1 MTQWSV
7 EDIIQEVKHLE
18 VILEMRKESK
28 VKDAM
33 VKCLVAKLQTI
44 DSVPPSTYV
53 KVMEC
58 FSSCSLPE
66 EIKEQLADALEE
78 KSADTMEG
86 HLRLQTCPQSMIN
99 VFNYLSKTEWEKI
112 QELTFAEACSVLVA
126 RLRKAG
132 LKSMKEKT
140 KKHAT
145 SFLVYLQ
152 EKQAHHLP
160 TAGEFYKLAE
170 TVRDTFKASLQ
181 APAVGS
187 YNKYPLTPQEL
198 GEDWWLFSK
207 FWLFHFKQ
215 VGGIGIGLNW
225 IVAMPLPAPYA
236 SRSSCARSMEMTFLQ
251 GSHQKLQ
258 VQCSLLLATKG
269 SGILTRHWSQLAVQL
284 RCPRVP
290 QRSTKG
296 FARDCW
302 PLWKA
307 LGACFW
313 RPKRWMPAT
322 FRCCRARSCQMLP
335 VQTACAKLTP
345 KRSAQAQR
353 HCQPLLQSQHW
364 PWPMVMSLVLHQLH
378 QRLWVRMARKS
389 MTGNN
394 RKTWKTMSKRLLP
407 CWKLG
412 RGQGW
417 KDLVHLQRCSLSSLL
432 PRLKARKSMRR
443 KHQSKSHPRRTRM
456 WRKGKDLVA
465 YDAGATWMAAA
476 LAAKAPLLGRSSTVE
491 RSGCTTTKSRMQ
503 RGSEGSLS
511 I

>member
-198 GEDWWLFSK
+198 GEDW
-207 FWLFHFKQ
+207 
-215 VGGIGIGLNW
+215 
-225 IVAMPLPAPYA
+225 
-236 SRSSCARSMEMTFLQ
+236 
-251 GSHQKLQ
+251 
-258 VQCSLLLATKG
+258 
-269 SGILTRHWSQLAVQL
+269 
-284 RCPRVP
+284 
-290 QRSTKG
+290 
-296 FARDCW
+296 
-302 PLWKA
+302 
-307 LGACFW
+307 
-313 RPKRWMPAT
+313 
-322 FRCCRARSCQMLP
+322 
-335 VQTACAKLTP
+335 
-345 KRSAQAQR
+345 
-353 HCQPLLQSQHW
+353 
-364 PWPMVMSLVLHQLH
+364 
-378 QRLWVRMARKS
+378 
-389 MTGNN
+389 
-394 RKTWKTMSKRLLP
+394 
-407 CWKLG
+407 
-412 RGQGW
+412 
-417 KDLVHLQRCSLSSLL
+417 
-432 PRLKARKSMRR
+432 
-443 KHQSKSHPRRTRM
+443 
-456 WRKGKDLVA
+456 
-465 YDAGATWMAAA
+465 
-476 LAAKAPLLGRSSTVE
+476 
-491 RSGCTTTKSRMQ
+491 
-503 RGSEGSLS
+503 
-511 I
+511 